1 MKFFGAH
8 VIGMSS
14 LGQVNFAKLL
24 MTFQVQVP
32 LRQYTPWMSFQGDS
46 VFIGGT
52 WYSASTESK
61 FLDYA
66 SLVFET
72 GLSTFSNRSA

>member
-52 WYSASTESK
+52 WYSASH
-61 FLDYA
+61 
-66 SLVFET
+66 
-72 GLSTFSNRSA
+72 